1 MLNIYILFKPLN
13 LSVINFPEHLSS
25 PPVFRGVRACYS
37 IFSFMCTSFVL
48 FLLAIVLSVLLRYAD
63 SDYPFDIFKLFC
75 MCEGYIFEIT
85 SISVHFWFNLTFI
98 HLTLPTLNH
107 LILIHS
113 IFIYLVTFFTGTYTT
128 RYQLIAIKYLYVS
141 VLCI

>member
-1 MLNIYILFKPLN
+1 
-13 LSVINFPEHLSS
+13 
-25 PPVFRGVRACYS
+25 
-37 IFSFMCTSFVL
+37 MCTSFVL
-48 FLLAIVLSVLLRYAD
+48 FLLAIVLSVLLRYTD
-63 SDYPFDIFKLFC
+63 SDYPFGILKLFC
-75 MCEGYIFEIT
+75 MCGGYIFEIT

-128 RYQLIAIKYLYVS
+128 RYQSIAIKYVYVS
-141 VLCI
+141 VLCM

>member
-1 MLNIYILFKPLN
+1 MCQKKKYKRRTHKAKDRVTRTPLKTGGE
-13 LSVINFPEHLSS
+13 LRCSGKLITDKL
-25 PPVFRGVRACYS
+25 RGL
-37 IFSFMCTSFVL
+37 IK
-48 FLLAIVLSVLLRYAD
+48 I
-63 SDYPFDIFKLFC
+63 
-75 MCEGYIFEIT
+75 
-85 SISVHFWFNLTFI
+85 FWFNLTFI

-128 RYQLIAIKYLYVS
+128 RYQSIAIKYLYVS